1 MKVFMGENHSCGVNY
16 QFYEI
21 ISKLRELDGFE
32 FTRRPENADILIF
45 AGTCSCHRDRIIEII
60 RYIES
65 AINLK
70 RPDAKVYLT
79 GCLTREFKDLEK
91 FKIITDWL
99 NSHIDCIVPYNKTEY
114 LFQDLLHMNE
124 DELSGEFGFGDFY
137 ADGLANLYI
146 SSGCTHRCS
155 FCKTN
160 FQNIPLVSM
169 DFSRLKEMI
178 DELDEENIER
188 LILRGMNICQYGLDT
203 NQKYLLPN
211 VIEYAESKKHIKK
224 ISLLGF
230 AFNDAIHQDF
240 KYTLQKSSKIDFLIG
255 SLESGDNRLL
265 QLMNKGFTIEEFLD
279 FNQFINEKYLKK
291 LYTNI
296 IAGYP
301 TETMS
306 DVRRTID
313 VLDQLIPY
321 LSRVDICKYKDSTF
335 IPAHELKQF
344 SKKTILKHAKVYSKF
359 LDSKGI
365 SNQIVG

>member
-1 MKVFMGENHSCGVNY
+1 
-16 QFYEI
+16 
-21 ISKLRELDGFE
+21 
-32 FTRRPENADILIF
+32 
-45 AGTCSCHRDRIIEII
+45 
-60 RYIES
+60 
-65 AINLK
+65 
-70 RPDAKVYLT
+70 
-79 GCLTREFKDLEK
+79 
-91 FKIITDWL
+91 
-99 NSHIDCIVPYNKTEY
+99 
-114 LFQDLLHMNE
+114 
-124 DELSGEFGFGDFY
+124 
-137 ADGLANLYI
+137 
-146 SSGCTHRCS
+146 
-155 FCKTN
+155 
-160 FQNIPLVSM
+160 M

-240 KYTLQKSSKIDFLIG
+240 KYTLQKSSRIDFLIG